1 MVSAGFGDRVEGL
14 NAVAAAAA
22 GGRVVDL
29 WIERPRL
36 ARAGA
41 LIESVGRSGGRV
53 HEIDSVRDV
62 ASTEN
67 PQGVVARC
75 RPLPVATLEQLAQ
88 TERPA
93 LIVLDHIVD
102 PQNLG
107 AIARSALGAG
117 MSGMVTS
124 TRRAAP
130 LSATA
135 FKAAA
140 GALELL
146 PVALVNS
153 IADALTR
160 LGRLGIWTLGLDPKA
175 KDSLFGLPLLT
186 EPVAIVIGG
195 EGSGL
200 SLLVRQKL
208 EATARIPHR
217 EMVESLNA
225 SIAAALAAFE
235 VMRVRGE
242 AGAGPE
248 AT

>member
-22 GGRVVDL
+22 AGRVIEL
-29 WIERPRL
+29 WIERSRL

-41 LIESVGRSGGRV
+41 LVEAVGRGGGRV
-53 HEIDSVRDV
+53 HELDSVREV
-62 ASTEN
+62 AATDA

-88 TERPA
+88 ARRPA
-93 LIVLDHIVD
+93 LIVLDHILD
-102 PQNLG
+102 PHNLG

-117 MSGMVTS
+117 MTGMVTP

-140 GALELL
+140 GALEVL

-153 IADALTR
+153 IADALSR
-160 LGRLGIWTLGLDPKA
+160 LQRLGIWTLGLDPRA
-175 KDSLFGLPLLT
+175 EDSLFGLPLLT
-186 EPVAIVIGG
+186 EPVAIVVGG

-200 SLLVRQKL
+200 SPLVRQKL
-208 EATARIPHR
+208 EAAASIPLQGA
-217 EMVESLNA
+217 VESLNA
-225 SIAAALAAFE
+225 GIAAALAAFE

-242 AGAGPE
+242 DRLGPGS
-248 AT
+248 T